1 MVRLG
6 AEWGCEMGQLVL
18 SMGPVGA
25 EACILVHRATT
36 PSKRFLLLH
45 YSFIAHVLK
54 PRCTR
59 CRIACVSN
67 IVFSSAG

>member
-1 MVRLG
+1 MVGQG

-18 SMGPVGA
+18 SLEPLLA
-25 EACILVHRATT
+25 EARILVHRATT

-45 YSFIAHVLK
+45 NSFMAHVLK

-67 IVFSSAG
+67 IFFSSAG

>member
-25 EACILVHRATT
+25 EARILVHRATT
-36 PSKRFLLLH
+36 PSKRFILLH
-45 YSFIAHVLK
+45 FSFIVHVLK
-54 PRCTR
+54 PCCTR
-59 CRIACVSN
+59 CRNSRVSS
-67 IVFSSAG
+67 IFFSSAG